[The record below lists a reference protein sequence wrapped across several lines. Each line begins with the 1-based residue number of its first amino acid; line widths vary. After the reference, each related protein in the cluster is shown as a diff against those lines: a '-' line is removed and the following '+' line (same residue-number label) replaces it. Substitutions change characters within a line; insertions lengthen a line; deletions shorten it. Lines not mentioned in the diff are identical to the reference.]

1 MVKGQDQKKQ
11 LKKSELVEILRK
23 ATTSKDRN
31 KAVRLLK
38 KFEPTPKK
46 DLDDESDPRKFKVK
60 KHENIQAFV
69 CYRCD
74 KVKQTTIKVT
84 WLTSKGIKA
93 LCNTCYNNLLTQ
105 KELEDSRGEI
115 NQYAYGR

>member
-1 MVKGQDQKKQ
+1 MVKCNRPLRKN
-11 LKKSELVEILRK
+11 ELIEILRT
-23 ATTSKDRN
+23 ASTSKERN
-31 KAVRLLK
+31 RAVRLLK

-46 DLDDESDPRKFKVK
+46 DLDDEIDQRKFKVK

-74 KVKQTTIKVT
+74 KVKQTSIKVT
-84 WLTSKGIKA
+84 WMTSKGIKS